1 VRKKNT
7 STLDGGQRRETVA
20 IGGGALEVER
30 LGRRL
35 HLAGELLAHR
45 VAAPGQERLGLPH
58 QGGIVGRRDLTC
70 AGRRAALDLVQ
81 QAGARAAVEHRVRAG
96 ADEERALERGDRT
109 VHRLG
114 RCKRPVIVA
123 RTIARAAV
131 LHDLRRRMI
140 LGDEDVGERLV
151 IPHQDVEARAQP
163 LDQIG
168 LEQQSLGLG
177 RGGDEFEPG
186 SRRDHALDAGVVAS
200 RPRIGDDALADVLR
214 LADVEHLAGA
224 IEHAIDAGR
233 SRRVPGVGDDGGTAG
248 GKPGRRRFLESGRHL
263 VLELRQ
269 ARILLVVLEA
279 EIGLE
284 ILFQRRHDQEVM
296 PEIA

>member
-1 VRKKNT
+1 M
-7 STLDGGQRRETVA
+7 
-20 IGGGALEVER
+20 
-30 LGRRL
+30 
-35 HLAGELLAHR
+35 
-45 VAAPGQERLGLPH
+45 
-58 QGGIVGRRDLTC
+58 
-70 AGRRAALDLVQ
+70 Q
-81 QAGARAAVEHRVRAG
+81 QTGARAAVEHRVRAG
-96 ADEERALERGDRT
+96 ADEERALERGDRA

-114 RCKRPVIVA
+114 RRKRPVIVA

-131 LHDLRRRMI
+131 LHDLRRRVV

-151 IPHQDVEARAQP
+151 VPHQDVEAWAQP

-186 SRRDHALDAGVVAS
+186 GRRDHPLDAGVVAG
-200 RPRIGDDALADVLR
+200 RPRISDDALADVLR

-233 SRRVPGVGDDGGTAG
+233 SWRVPGVGDDGGAAC
-248 GKPGRRRFLESGRHL
+248 GKPGRRRFLESGRRL

-269 ARILLVVLEA
+269 ARILLVVLEV

-284 ILFQRRHDQEVM
+284 ILFQRRHGQEVM
-296 PEIA
+296 PAVAQAKRRARIARRAAGSPPGSPGPGEINSDFAMRDMILVLPPFRHAVGGSPPRFSLQP